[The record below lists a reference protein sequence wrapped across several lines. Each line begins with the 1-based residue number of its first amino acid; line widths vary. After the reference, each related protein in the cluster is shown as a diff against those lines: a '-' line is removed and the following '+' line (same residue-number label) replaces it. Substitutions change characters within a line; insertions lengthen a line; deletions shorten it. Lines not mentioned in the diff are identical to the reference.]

1 MAKVIPVLGSA
12 GFASDLFI
20 KADEAMTN
28 FYLSQENQSDIY
40 RGSIVSL
47 GALIAKW
54 GNSVVDLEREVRMIF
69 GDYLERQFDQSDL
82 TVRTVVNGAS
92 IDLQITAILRDGNNT
107 IDIAHVV
114 TSKDSKIHSII
125 DLQNSGKPY
134 FTADVLGI

>member
-28 FYLSQENQSDIY
+28 FYLSQASQSDIY

-47 GALIAKW
+47 GELIAKW
-54 GNSVVDLEREVRMIF
+54 GNSVVDLETQVRIVL

-82 TVRTVVNGAS
+82 TVRTVLTGSS

-114 TSKDSKIHSII
+114 TSKDSKIRSIV